1 VNKRVTLFCYT
12 YARLSDTDHRRTSS
26 ESGRWSGAQRRDQV
40 EGHETHR
47 GNSAER
53 TMTTN

>member
-12 YARLSDTDHRRTSS
+12 YTRLSDTDHRRTGS
-26 ESGRWSGAQRRDQV
+26 ESGRWSGTQRRGQV

-47 GNSAER
+47 GDSAER